1 MARQQ
6 ERAVRTRETLVRAAA
21 EVFDE
26 VGYSGASIN
35 KILDRAGATTG
46 AMYFHFKSK
55 EELARAVI
63 LEQAADLRLPEGDGG
78 LQQLLDMTGYLAVE
92 MQSNILFR
100 AGVRLAVEQGAT
112 ELQDY
117 AIYEWWAEQFRQ
129 ELERAREMG
138 QILPDVQTADFARLL
153 VGAYTGT
160 QIMSQISTN
169 RADLPERIASMWRCL
184 LPALAPAEVIADL
197 DLSLYS
203 GITSTAGS
211 TAATTAT
218 TATTNHADA
227 AETESPA

>member
-26 VGYSGASIN
+26 VGYDGASIN
-35 KILDRAGATTG
+35 KILERAGATTG

-63 LEQAADLRLPEGDGG
+63 LEQAADLRIPEGRGG
-78 LQQLLDMTGYLAVE
+78 LQQLLDMTAYLAVE
-92 MQSNILFR
+92 MQRNILFR

-112 ELQDY
+112 GLQDY
-117 AIYEWWAEQFRQ
+117 AIYEWWADQFRQ

-138 QILPDVQTADFARLL
+138 QILPGVQEAEFARVL

-160 QIMSQISTN
+160 QIMSQISTG

-184 LPALAPAEVIADL
+184 LPALAPAEVIAEL

-203 GITSTAGS
+203 GTASDAKAG
-211 TAATTAT
+211 TGTG
-218 TATTNHADA
+218 ADGDGDGG
-227 AETESPA
+227 TEPPA

>member
-21 EVFDE
+21 EIFDE

-63 LEQAADLRLPEGDGG
+63 LEQAADLRLPEGGGG
-78 LQQLLDMTGYLAVE
+78 LQQLLDMTAYLAVE

-117 AIYEWWAEQFRQ
+117 AIYEWWADQFRQ
-129 ELERAREMG
+129 ELERARAMG
-138 QILPDVQTADFARLL
+138 QILPHVQEAEFARLL

-184 LPALAPAEVIADL
+184 LPALAPAEVIAEL
-197 DLSLYS
+197 DLSRHS
-203 GITSTAGS
+203 GITST
-211 TAATTAT
+211 TAT
-218 TATTNHADA
+218 TTAVTAGAAAAD
-227 AETESPA
+227 ETESPA

>member
-21 EVFDE
+21 EIFDE

-63 LEQAADLRLPEGDGG
+63 LEQAADLRLPEGGGG
-78 LQQLLDMTGYLAVE
+78 LQQLLDMTAYLAVE
-92 MQSNILFR
+92 MQRNILVR

-117 AIYEWWAEQFRQ
+117 AIYEWWADQFRQ
-129 ELERAREMG
+129 ELERARAMG
-138 QILPDVQTADFARLL
+138 QILPHVQEAEFARLL

-184 LPALAPAEVIADL
+184 LPALAPAEVIAEL
-197 DLSLYS
+197 DLSRHS
-203 GITSTAGS
+203 GITST
-211 TAATTAT
+211 TAT
-218 TATTNHADA
+218 TTAVTAGAAAAD
-227 AETESPA
+227 ETESPA

>member
-26 VGYSGASIN
+26 VGYDGASIN
-35 KILDRAGATTG
+35 KILERAGATTG

-63 LEQAADLRLPEGDGG
+63 LEQAADLRLPEGRGG

-92 MQSNILFR
+92 MQRNILFR

-112 ELQDY
+112 GLQDY
-117 AIYEWWAEQFRQ
+117 AIYEWWADQFRQ

-138 QILPDVQTADFARLL
+138 QILPGVQEAEFARVL

-160 QIMSQISTN
+160 QIMSQISTG

-184 LPALAPAEVIADL
+184 LPALAPAEVIAEL

-203 GITSTAGS
+203 GTASDAKSG
-211 TAATTAT
+211 AG
-218 TATTNHADA
+218 ADGDGDGDGDGG
-227 AETESPA
+227 TEPPA

>member
-6 ERAVRTRETLVRAAA
+6 ERAIRTRETLVRAAA

-63 LEQAADLRLPEGDGG
+63 LEQAADLRMPEGGGG
-78 LQQLLDMTGYLAVE
+78 LQQLLDMTAYLAVE

-117 AIYEWWAEQFRQ
+117 AIYEWWADQFRQ
-129 ELERAREMG
+129 ELERARAMG
-138 QILPDVQTADFARLL
+138 QILPHVQEAEFARLL

-184 LPALAPAEVIADL
+184 LPALAPAEVIAEL
-197 DLSLYS
+197 DLSLHS
-203 GITSTAGS
+203 GIAG
-211 TAATTAT
+211 TTAT
-218 TATTNHADA
+218 TAAAAVTAGATAGAD
-227 AETESPA
+227 ETESPA

>member
-6 ERAVRTRETLVRAAA
+6 ERAVRTRETLVRAAE

-63 LEQAADLRLPEGDGG
+63 LEQAADLRLPEGGGG
-78 LQQLLDMTGYLAVE
+78 LQQLLDMTAYLAVE

-129 ELERAREMG
+129 ELERARAMG
-138 QILPDVQTADFARLL
+138 QILPHVQEAEFARLL

-169 RADLPERIASMWRCL
+169 RADLPERIASMWQCL
-184 LPALAPAEVIADL
+184 LPALAPAEVIAEL
-197 DLSLYS
+197 DLSRHS
-203 GITSTAGS
+203 GITST
-211 TAATTAT
+211 TAT
-218 TATTNHADA
+218 TAAVTAGAAAAD
-227 AETESPA
+227 ETESPA

>member
-21 EVFDE
+21 EIFDE

-63 LEQAADLRLPEGDGG
+63 LEQAADLRLPEGGGG
-78 LQQLLDMTGYLAVE
+78 LQQLLDMTAYLAVE

-117 AIYEWWAEQFRQ
+117 AIYEWWADQFRQ
-129 ELERAREMG
+129 ELERARAMG
-138 QILPDVQTADFARLL
+138 QILPHVQEAEFARLL

-184 LPALAPAEVIADL
+184 LPALAPAEVIAEL
-197 DLSLYS
+197 DLSRHS
-203 GITSTAGS
+203 GITST
-211 TAATTAT
+211 TAT
-218 TATTNHADA
+218 TAAVTAGAAAAD
-227 AETESPA
+227 ETESPA